1 MAWMLVPLT
10 KKNDKRTKQTMTK
23 SFVLV
28 VVLKLE
34 PFWMAPQS
42 AVLKFS
48 WNSHMRKNSY
58 SQWPDFSTTHF
69 SNLSITPHRSHF
81 LLLSR
86 TLQFYPWFLELSSF
100 FKPIFISLEGLNI
113 RITLYF
119 QNDNIL
125 TRPKNCEKFSC
136 KRDLS
141 AFACEHPCF

>member
-1 MAWMLVPLT
+1 MV
-10 KKNDKRTKQTMTK
+10 
-23 SFVLV
+23 
-28 VVLKLE
+28 
-34 PFWMAPQS
+34 PQS

-100 FKPIFISLEGLNI
+100 SNQFSFPLKVWKSGLHCIFRMIIFSLDL
-113 RITLYF
+113 RIVKNFLVRGIWVHLHVNTHAFRYYVINKLTSVFYASVLLLIMNFVTTLS
-119 QNDNIL
+119 
-125 TRPKNCEKFSC
+125 K
-136 KRDLS
+136 
-141 AFACEHPCF
+141 